1 MPVAGGFFFGSA
13 TGEGNRRYKPLR
25 NFTNRASTGLIGL
38 TGGSSDQIDGCLVK
52 YFYVIL
58 QYFSCFQKK
67 FMRQMI
73 FSYIVILYFCYF
85 SITILAF
92 VIILPCEISMSIEFP
107 TPLPQTLLRRLRDPA
122 VIALMLTFSHDF
134 QALSRRNPPAHRAH
148 ACHSLP
154 RQAQRPRTRLV

>member
-1 MPVAGGFFFGSA
+1 MPVAGGFFLVA
-13 TGEGNRRYKPLR
+13 TTRGGNCRYKPLR

-38 TGGSSDQIDGCLVK
+38 TGGSSGQIDGCLVK
-52 YFYVIL
+52 YFYVTL
-58 QYFSCFQKK
+58 QHFSCFQKK
-67 FMRQMI
+67 FMHQMI
-73 FSYIVILYFCYF
+73 FSYIVILYFYCF

-92 VIILPCEISMSIEFP
+92 VIILPCEIFMSLEFP

-148 ACHSLP
+148 ACHSFP